1 MKPKNPLDNS
11 MQKRTYTAPLL
22 TRYGALRDL
31 TQSGSGAVQENTK
44 KDGSCGGRL
53 TRRPCAS
60 DRNLKENIVHISAH
74 PLGIGLY
81 LFDYKPG
88 FRDQWG
94 HGRQF
99 GVMAQ
104 EVEAV
109 IPEAVSTHP
118 DGYRMV
124 DYGMLGIQHE
134 ARQTRGGAVDRP
146 NPPPSAE
153 AGFVLTWR
161 RSAVPAFGR
170 T

>member
-1 MKPKNPLDNS
+1 MHKEHS
-11 MQKRTYTAPLL
+11 ESAGQKREYQAPLL

-31 TQSGSGAVQENTK
+31 TQSGNGSNTESTKGSSGNCFDDITK
-44 KDGSCGGRL
+44 K
-53 TRRPCAS
+53 PCTS
-60 DRNLKENIVHISAH
+60 DSNAKENIVRIGEH

-88 FRDQWG
+88 FRDHWG

-109 IPEAVSTHP
+109 MPEAVCTHP

-124 DYGMLGIQHE
+124 YYGMLGISRANH
-134 ARQTRGGAVDRP
+134 
-146 NPPPSAE
+146 
-153 AGFVLTWR
+153 
-161 RSAVPAFGR
+161 
-170 T
+170 